1 MFLQFLSYII
11 IFLLTSMCVI
21 LLINLLIR
29 PVLWTAFN
37 IVMLIYFLLT
47 TILGSLNIFM
57 ITSVIS
63 QHTQPINEENYS
75 LSSLFAKH
83 FPRWDQLEKD
93 CTIYVF
99 WSGTW
104 IVREG
109 ILTGMI
115 FTRKRGYEVYF

>member
-1 MFLQFLSYII
+1 
-11 IFLLTSMCVI
+11 MCVI

-57 ITSVIS
+57 ITSVIN
-63 QHTQPINEENYS
+63 QYTQPIYEEYYS

-83 FPRWDQLEKD
+83 FPRWDHLKKY

-99 WSGTW
+99 WGGTW

-109 ILTGMI
+109 IFYWDDFYKEERL
-115 FTRKRGYEVYF
+115 